1 MNYKLLLD
9 ETSIDIMEL
18 QEMIFNDLIK
28 RVQKGRS
35 RKRVCLRREPR
46 RKKKKRISAILID
59 DNRTINKPSRNKVPL
74 RFDN

>member
-18 QEMIFNDLIK
+18 QEIIFNDLIK

-35 RKRVCLRREPR
+35 KKRVCLRRESR
-46 RKKKKRISAILID
+46 RKKKKRISAILVD
-59 DNRTINKPSRNKVPL
+59 DNRTINKSSTNKVPL